1 VFDAVG
7 QVTRIKNQL
16 EKSPRF
22 AFWETW
28 HNLEKQ
34 WINQLKLIVVAFVRH
49 DFFFPISQYL
59 KRLCCVHE
67 FADI

>member
-1 VFDAVG
+1 MFDAVG

-28 HNLEKQ
+28 HNLEEQ
-34 WINQLKLIVVAFVRH
+34 WIKQLKLIVVAFVRH
-49 DFFFPISQYL
+49 DFFLLSI
-59 KRLCCVHE
+59 
-67 FADI
+67 I